1 MVHPNRTGEHVLVVL
16 ESVLVIVVDEGI
28 EGLKSIGF
36 GYSILQDY
44 SPEDLLP
51 LVLRV
56 RALVHQI
63 IIILVGI
70 QQPQNIRI
78 DNHL

>member
-16 ESVLVIVVDEGI
+16 ESVLVVVVDEGVK
-28 EGLKSIGF
+28 GLKRIGL
-36 GYSILQDY
+36 GYPVLQDY
-44 SPEDLLP
+44 PPEDLLP
-51 LVLRV
+51 LIFSI

-70 QQPQNIRI
+70 Q
-78 DNHL
+78 